1 MLKRLVGVVITLIIL
16 YAIYYDLSQGTLPA
30 SMTKEIPVSKT
41 STDSE
46 SPKENDLP
54 YFERKVKS
62 GDTVLSILEEH
73 LNHSI
78 SVPIT
83 EVVADFKELNDGIS
97 PQEIQQGKVY
107 KFPNYPKE
115 RES

>member
-16 YAIYYDLSQGTLPA
+16 YVVYYDLSQGTLPA
-30 SMTKEIPVSKT
+30 SMTKETAVSKT
-41 STDSE
+41 TTDSQSTKSIE
-46 SPKENDLP
+46 RP
-54 YFERKVKS
+54 YFEKKIKA

-83 EVVADFKELNDGIS
+83 EVVTDFEELNDGIS

-115 RES
+115 R